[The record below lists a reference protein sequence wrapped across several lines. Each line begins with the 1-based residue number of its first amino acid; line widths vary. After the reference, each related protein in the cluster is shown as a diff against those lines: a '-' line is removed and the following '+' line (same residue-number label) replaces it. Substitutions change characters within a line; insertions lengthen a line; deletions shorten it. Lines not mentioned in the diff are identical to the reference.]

1 MQPTAVSKNSRMNS
15 TSSTVREALQ
25 PLRQSRSANS
35 SETNPVR
42 TSADVKNKNSRQ
54 PRRRRGGGAAT
65 MVGPSAILF
74 EPVDYPLELGIHRFK
89 PAVREPEQR
98 DEQQRKAR
106 PHHRHAHVGHPAQVR
121 QRGDGAEVERAR
133 GHLRELETVS
143 YTHLRAHETRHDL
156 VCRL

>member
-1 MQPTAVSKNSRMNS
+1 MQPTAVSKNSRTNS

-74 EPVDYPLELGIHRFK
+74 EPVDYPCLLYTSDAADDLLCVDLGGRRI
-89 PAVREPEQR
+89 
-98 DEQQRKAR
+98 
-106 PHHRHAHVGHPAQVR
+106 
-121 QRGDGAEVERAR
+121 
-133 GHLRELETVS
+133 
-143 YTHLRAHETRHDL
+143 
-156 VCRL
+156 